1 MAKQLSK
8 FIRDE
13 LKLHG
18 WENIGRGAL
27 DGFVWASG
35 GMSYHIVPSKMG
47 KMYHLSVTKMSETT
61 TIFITEQVLLDLIT
75 KGERK

>member
-18 WENIGRGAL
+18 WENIGRGQL

-47 KMYHLSVTKMSETT
+47 KMYHLSVTKMSDTT
-61 TIFITEQVLLDLIT
+61 TIFITEEQLLHHIT